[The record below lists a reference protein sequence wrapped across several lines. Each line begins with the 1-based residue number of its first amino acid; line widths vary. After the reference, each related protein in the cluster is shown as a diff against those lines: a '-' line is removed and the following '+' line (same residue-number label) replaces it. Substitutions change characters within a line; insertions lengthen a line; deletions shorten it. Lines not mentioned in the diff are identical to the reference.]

1 MFLQRRNHLN
11 CSCWKK
17 QKESK
22 LSFFSKK
29 NNLYEFLFINLCVF
43 RFIVLYYWYGKLRRT
58 DFLPIGPDRDDEVF
72 ERGSESADSDSEE
85 DCEMAYACGMNKAFM
100 PLSDGEQSES
110 ERQHCMGNDLDDFL
124 PYEESVGE
132 ES

>member
-1 MFLQRRNHLN
+1 MYV
-11 CSCWKK
+11 CS
-17 QKESK
+17 
-22 LSFFSKK
+22 
-29 NNLYEFLFINLCVF
+29 FIALC
-43 RFIVLYYWYGKLRRT
+43 YWYGKLRRT

-72 ERGSESADSDSEE
+72 ERGSDSADSDSEE

-124 PYEESVGE
+124 PYKDSDAEET
-132 ES
+132 

>member
-1 MFLQRRNHLN
+1 MVFP
-11 CSCWKK
+11 
-17 QKESK
+17 KEH
-22 LSFFSKK
+22 
-29 NNLYEFLFINLCVF
+29 NLCECW
-43 RFIVLYYWYGKLRRT
+43 FIALCYWYGKLRRT

-100 PLSDGEQSES
+100 PLSDGEESES
-110 ERQHCMGNDLDDFL
+110 ERQDCMGNDLLDFL
-124 PYEESVGE
+124 PYEESVGG